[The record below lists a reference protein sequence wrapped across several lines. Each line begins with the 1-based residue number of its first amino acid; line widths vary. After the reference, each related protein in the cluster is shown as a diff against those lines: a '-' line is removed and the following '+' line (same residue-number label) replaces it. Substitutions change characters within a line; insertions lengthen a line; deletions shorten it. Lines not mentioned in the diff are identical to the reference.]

1 MPIMYDK
8 QDTTAHT
15 DEIERVHV
23 AGIQFRQIDWV
34 LRAIWHNLPSKRM
47 KRREW
52 KYIDMCV

>member
-1 MPIMYDK
+1 MYDK

-15 DEIERVHV
+15 DEIERVQV